1 MQLDR
6 VRRDAG
12 LSVLEIKKEG
22 HADDRVATEGPQRTT
37 HASLPLEV
45 VESPRLS
52 SLGYFA
58 RPRRISLT
66 RVDLA
71 Q

>member
-22 HADDRVATEGPQRTT
+22 HADDRVATEGP
-37 HASLPLEV
+37 
-45 VESPRLS
+45 
-52 SLGYFA
+52 
-58 RPRRISLT
+58 
-66 RVDLA
+66 
-71 Q
+71 